1 MKLMI
6 VSLNLYS
13 EPIKIIDKIN
23 TMHLKH
29 RLFNSFLFYFLI
41 VAGLTSVLTKSVTL
55 NQNTYDSAHS
65 NLYLIS
71 PTSPPPASVAAVRSP
86 MHRLAVGA
94 MTTAVNK
101 NPVPLSTASKTLGH
115 EAAQTQSDDTKNLSI
130 TQNYQ
135 KIQLNNKNNGSS
147 SSKTNSATSSSVSTI
162 VPSATG
168 AVIKPVLPSPAAMV
182 AGPSLGQGN
191 SDANLD
197 HNSLDELYKEPMYF
211 GTENSTTITTQ
222 IGANAH
228 LPCVI
233 HHIGEGVVSTN
244 ERKKKKKM
252 IIIY

>member
-1 MKLMI
+1 M
-6 VSLNLYS
+6 
-13 EPIKIIDKIN
+13 
-23 TMHLKH
+23 
-29 RLFNSFLFYFLI
+29 
-41 VAGLTSVLTKSVTL
+41 LTKSVSL
-55 NQNTYDSAHS
+55 NQNTYDTNS

-94 MTTAVNK
+94 MTAAINK
-101 NPVPLSTASKTLGH
+101 NPAPLSTASKALGQQ
-115 EAAQTQSDDTKNLSI
+115 AAQTQSDDTKNLSI
-130 TQNYQ
+130 IQNYQ
-135 KIQLNNKNNGSS
+135 QIQLNNKNNDSSS
-147 SSKTNSATSSSVSTI
+147 SSKSNSATSSSASTI

-168 AVIKPVLPSPAAMV
+168 AAIKPVLPSPAAMV
-182 AGPSLGQGN
+182 ADPPLGQGN

-233 HHIGEGVVSTN
+233 HHIGEGVVS
-244 ERKKKKKM
+244 RK
-252 IIIY
+252 